1 MTPGEFAWYQEQAEA
16 MGFRY
21 VASGPMVRSSY
32 KAGEFFM
39 EAMMARDDGDEAAA
53 AKLAEAGDEAE
64 ASTAA
69 RQAQAAG
76 SADDAA
82 AWLAERGI
90 HPPEKKLQLEQ

>member
-1 MTPGEFAWYQEQAEA
+1 MAGYALLEGLGAGKH
-16 MGFRY
+16 M
-21 VASGPMVRSSY
+21 RS
-32 KAGEFFM
+32 KLDA
-39 EAMMARDDGDEAAA
+39 ANEAAA